1 MSEAG
6 RSNMLSAGY
15 STRSLLRD
23 TASGRLYGKLEGVRA
38 YVDYEL
44 DDRYGSVEE
53 AFHEAVDDYL
63 AYCENAGIVPEKP
76 YSGKFNVRVTPTLH
90 AAAAAKA
97 DREGT
102 TLNNV
107 VKEALA
113 AYV

>member
-6 RSNMLSAGY
+6 RSNMLSYRGY
-15 STRSLLRD
+15 STFVRYD

>member
-1 MSEAG
+1 MSEKK
-6 RSNMLSAGY
+6 RSNELTYRGYTTFVRYDAEAGC
-15 STRSLLRD
+15 
-23 TASGRLYGKLEGVRA
+23 LYGKIEGIRA

-63 AYCENAGIVPEKP
+63 AYCDDAGVAPEKP
-76 YSGKFNVRVTPTLH
+76 YSGKFNVRVTPALH

-97 DREGT
+97 DQEKT